1 MPIIIHIMIAIVFS
15 VISQLLIKAGLN
27 TLGNINLSQGFTS
40 FYLKIFLSP
49 WVIMGIVAYTIAGF
63 FWLYSLTK
71 VDLSFAYPFLAL
83 SYVMILLFSRVFFY
97 ESVSL
102 LRWAGVLVICL
113 GVILVSRS

>member
-1 MPIIIHIMIAIVFS
+1 MPIIVYIIIAIVLS
-15 VISQLLIKAGLN
+15 VISQLLTKAGLN
-27 TLGNINLSQGFTS
+27 ALGNLDLSHGFTS

-49 WVIMGIVAYTIAGF
+49 WVILGVVAYTIAGF

-83 SYVMILLFSRVFFY
+83 SYVLILLFSRVFFY
-97 ESVSL
+97 ESVSP